1 MCAKIKQNAL
11 YNFTHDFNNNN
22 IQSILSLILQPAYGL
37 FDCEKLPHCKLP
49 VLNLPHK
56 ADFIEM
62 KV

>member
-37 FDCEKLPHCKLP
+37 FDCEKIAALQAAGFKS
-49 VLNLPHK
+49 
-56 ADFIEM
+56 AS
-62 KV
+62 